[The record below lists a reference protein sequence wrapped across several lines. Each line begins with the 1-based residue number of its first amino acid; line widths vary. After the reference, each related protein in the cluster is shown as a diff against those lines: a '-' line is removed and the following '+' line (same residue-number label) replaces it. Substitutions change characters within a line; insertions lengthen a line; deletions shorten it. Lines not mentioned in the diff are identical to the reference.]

1 MFVSRSGVIGTL
13 VVKLLFLRKSS
24 FLNTRKVSRVLLAT
38 DSEKPTQNINFR
50 SKTGK
55 IFKKP
60 EIFEKSDFLP
70 ELVLVPEKE
79 SQSPSSAV

>member
-1 MFVSRSGVIGTL
+1 MFVRRSGVIGTL

-24 FLNTRKVSRVLLAT
+24 FLRARKVSRVLLGAE
-38 DSEKPTQNINFR
+38 SEKRTQKVNFR

-60 EIFEKSDFLP
+60 EIVEELDFYR
-70 ELVLVPEKE
+70 K
-79 SQSPSSAV
+79 